1 MNDIEQFYNDF
12 YEKLKPFSTENEIYA
27 YANLNLNK
35 QVRSSQRKITELQN
49 QIKQLEL
56 EIANEKDDDN
66 SSLKQ
71 QKPSRKSS
79 DKSDRNKT
87 SPNK

>member
-12 YEKLKPFSTENEIYA
+12 YGKLKPFSTENEIYA

-35 QVRSSQRKITELQN
+35 QVRASQRKITELQN

-56 EIANEKDDDN
+56 EIANEKDGDN
-66 SSLKQ
+66 SSPKQ